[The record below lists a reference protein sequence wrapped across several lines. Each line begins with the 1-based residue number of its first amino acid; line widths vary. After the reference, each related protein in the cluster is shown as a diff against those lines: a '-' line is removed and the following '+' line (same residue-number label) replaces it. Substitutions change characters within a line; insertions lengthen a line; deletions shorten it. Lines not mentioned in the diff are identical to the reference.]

1 MATIMKRGPYQW
13 QAKIRRRGYPSQVKT
28 FESKREAEAW
38 VSVIESEMTRSVFVD
53 RSRAERETLD
63 QVIQSYIDNIAPEHK
78 GSDSE
83 IQRLKKFKRD
93 QAKLC
98 QHAMSTLKIE
108 DFEAYQDRRLKVE
121 KKAPATVKRE
131 LALLH
136 SVIESA
142 RRRLGLVENPISHVR
157 RPRVQ
162 NNRIMRFQDGEE
174 EALMT
179 ALDDCRN
186 AWVKPAVILA
196 LETAMRRGEL
206 LELRWENINLKDRTA
221 HLPDT
226 KNGESRDVPLSPIAL
241 RTLEGL
247 PRAMNGDVLLT
258 TAEGLKNAFER
269 ARKRAD
275 MEHFNFHDLR
285 HEAISRLFERGWNV
299 MEVAAVSGHKDLQ
312 SLKRYTNLKAKD
324 LAMKMSQP
332 SDS

>member
-13 QAKIRRRGYPSQVKT
+13 QAKVRRRGYPSQAKT
-28 FESKREAEAW
+28 FETKREAEAW

-53 RSRAERETLD
+53 RSRAERETLN
-63 QVIQSYIDNIAPEHK
+63 QVIQNYIDNIAPDHK
-78 GSDSE
+78 GGDSE
-83 IQRLKKFKRD
+83 ILRLKKFKRD
-93 QAKLC
+93 QSKLC
-98 QHAMSTLKIE
+98 QHAMATLKIE
-108 DFEAYQDRRLKVE
+108 DFEAYRDRRLKVE

-142 RRRLGLVENPISHVR
+142 RRRLGLIENPISDVR

-179 ALDDCRN
+179 ALDGCRN
-186 AWVKPAVILA
+186 SWVKPAVILA

-206 LELRWENINLKDRTA
+206 LDLRWENINLKDRTA

-241 RTLEGL
+241 QTLKDL
-247 PRAMNGDVLLT
+247 PRSLKGYVFPT
-258 TAEGLKNAFER
+258 SAEGIKSAYER

-312 SLKRYTNLKAKD
+312 SLKRYTNLKARD
-324 LAMKMSQP
+324 LAQKMSRP
-332 SDS
+332 